1 MGSLIAA
8 LERGLS
14 ALASVAMILIMAIV
28 VCDVA
33 LRYVFNAPLQ
43 WAYDL
48 ISLYLMA
55 GIFFLALSDAYAH
68 NAHVSVDILLTNATP
83 TARRLSEILSTVVGI
98 VLFSLI
104 TWVGTTRAYTHWMAD
119 DRMSG
124 LIAWPTWIS
133 AALVPIGCGL
143 LVLRLLVRLA
153 GHAASIATG
162 RDIIP
167 APVPE
172 HASVE

>member
-1 MGSLIAA
+1 MGTVIGAF
-8 LERGLS
+8 ERWLS
-14 ALASVAMILIMAIV
+14 WLASLAMILIMAIV

-68 NAHVSVDILLTNATP
+68 NAHVSVDILFTNASP
-83 TARRLSEILSTVVGI
+83 TARRLSEILSTVIGI

-104 TWVGTTRAYTHWMAD
+104 TWVGATRAYEHWAAD

-124 LIAWPTWIS
+124 LIAWPTW
-133 AALVPIGCGL
+133 AAAVLVPIGCGL
-143 LVLRLLVRLA
+143 LVLRLIARLV

-167 APVPE
+167 APVAE